1 METKK
6 WSPAIVPD
14 EEFNKTNLSGIP
26 TVDEIL
32 KQINKFSGR
41 TSHTEF
47 LSDVFRCGAY
57 AISNRFDKSKY
68 KEREEDY
75 KRIIS
80 KYNSKDQELIA
91 EIFANIYLLLSN
103 QINIGFADYL
113 GQIYMSSSTSNNKT
127 GQFFTPYNVSK
138 LCSELTITDNSV
150 KKAIDNDEI
159 LTMHEPTCGSGG
171 MILALAD
178 TLYNKYHFNTARNLF
193 VECGDIDIRCVH
205 MAYLQ
210 LSLVGIPAIIY
221 HRNGL
226 TLETWDKFETPAY
239 IMQYHRFAKFSEN
252 RKGR

>member
-6 WSPAIVPD
+6 WTPAIVPD
-14 EEFNKTNLSGIP
+14 EEFNKANVLGIP

-32 KQINKFSGR
+32 KQINKFSDR

-68 KEREEDY
+68 EEREEDY
-75 KRIIS
+75 KRTIN
-80 KYNSKDQELIA
+80 KYNSKDRELIA
-91 EIFANIYLLLSN
+91 EIFADIYLLLSN

-113 GQIYMSSSTSNNKT
+113 GKIYMLSNTSNNKT
-127 GQFFTPYNVSK
+127 GQFFTPYDVSK

-178 TLYNKYHFNTARNLF
+178 TLYNKYHFNIARNLF

-205 MAYLQ
+205 MTYLQ
-210 LSLVGIPAIIY
+210 LSLAGIPAIIY

-226 TLETWDKFETPAY
+226 TLKTWDKFETPAY